1 MFEEQY
7 RNMDVSNTKKLN
19 FLTKM
24 AADSARE
31 ELDKIH
37 LRQLEDVLP
46 EDIFTALF
54 NSICLID
61 ETQKC
66 IQEAMRSLLED
77 DPESKPPLEITAFD
91 TEKTTFRLFYMM
103 RDQLCR
109 WRIENLKHPKWWG
122 EKSD

>member
-1 MFEEQY
+1 MGDF
-7 RNMDVSNTKKLN
+7 MDVSNTNKLH

-31 ELDKIH
+31 EMDKIN
-37 LRQLEDVLP
+37 LRQLEEALP
-46 EDIFTALF
+46 DEMFKPLF

-122 EKSD
+122 EQK